1 MYNVFLVTVVHS
13 RYYLEGREEK
23 NSYWWPQSPLSLS
36 NPMNFLTTET
46 QGPRPPLGTRP
57 RCWGLTLRFNH
68 SGQCHR
74 THRDPQDTQR
84 PASPLRHPDIL
95 RLLDTLPAGAPD
107 PGHHNGSPPDFPIWK
122 HTHTRRETLGPNAP
136 IHLYSPIRM
145 SGRPW
150 TNTLAQ
156 IPAPIRPSHPL
167 ARHLGP
173 PHTYPLSTELYP
185 TCLGSHT
192 PTAPTPQPHC
202 SPHTLRD
209 PGTCQPHSSCT
220 PRPPSHP
227 HVGHLHTC
235 TTVSSH
241 LGDCPLSDTRTYA
254 PRPDPPTP
262 PCRQP

>member
-1 MYNVFLVTVVHS
+1 
-13 RYYLEGREEK
+13 
-23 NSYWWPQSPLSLS
+23 
-36 NPMNFLTTET
+36 MNFLTTET

-173 PHTYPLSTELYP
+173 LTPTLFPQSYTPRVWAPTHLLPPRLNHTAPLTRFGTLAP
-185 TCLGSHT
+185 VSHT
-192 PTAPTPQPHC
+192 PPARHAHPRTHMSDTCTPAPRY
-202 SPHTLRD
+202 PHT
-209 PGTCQPHSSCT
+209 
-220 PRPPSHP
+220 
-227 HVGHLHTC
+227 
-235 TTVSSH
+235 
-241 LGDCPLSDTRTYA
+241 
-254 PRPDPPTP
+254 
-262 PCRQP
+262 